1 MEKIAVLL
9 NPSAG
14 KGRSINRKRKIEYC
28 LRKYGLSFD
37 LMVSRSEEHL
47 CHLARQSIGKYQRV
61 VGVGGDTTFKIIVS
75 EFLKSDYKT
84 GSRYV
89 PTLGMIG
96 TGSAN
101 DVVRSL
107 GIHNI
112 EDLCKIVREGRTRKM
127 DVGVLY
133 TGGIDKP
140 VWFLGSVSAGLGVD
154 VNRYVESFCQR
165 HPRLGKFNPIGQEL
179 AGAMAVRQA
188 FAAGNVPVQAAL
200 LHKGSSL
207 DITYS
212 LLTVLN
218 TPFYANGLSLCP
230 DATPFDGI
238 LDAVA
243 IHTTSWLN
251 TLTLFLALGRGTH
264 LKRRETTVYSCERFR
279 IETNQ
284 KIDFLVDGDIVTGT
298 GPYEISLLSG
308 ALPVFTML

>member
-14 KGRSINRKRKIEYC
+14 KGRSINSKRKIEYC
-28 LRKYGLSFD
+28 LRKYGLPFD
-37 LMVSRSEEHL
+37 LMVSKSEDHL
-47 CHLARQSIGKYQRV
+47 CHLARQCVGKYQRV
-61 VGVGGDTTFKIIVS
+61 VGVGGDTTFKIIGS
-75 EFLKSDYKT
+75 EFLSNNT
-84 GSRYV
+84 TCNGSV
-89 PTLGMIG
+89 PALGMIG

-107 GIHNI
+107 GIRNI
-112 EDLCKIVREGRTRKM
+112 DDLCKIIREGRTRKM
-127 DVGVLY
+127 DVGALH
-133 TGGIDKP
+133 TGGSDKP
-140 VWFLGSVSAGLGVD
+140 VWFLGSVSAGLGIN
-154 VNRYVESFCQR
+154 VNQYVESFCQR

-179 AGAMAVRQA
+179 AGALAVRQA

-230 DATPFDGI
+230 DATPFDGV
-238 LDAVA
+238 LDTVV

-284 KIDFLVDGDIVTGT
+284 EMDFLVDGDIVTGT